1 MYKDEEYEYGM
12 CIIIDS
18 TLLVV
23 ACGLLSSLVAV
34 LAVYLPL
41 FIAPSVVLE
50 AWLQGY
56 HLLPPV

>member
-23 ACGLLSSLVAV
+23 ACGLISLLVAPV
-34 LAVYLPL
+34 QFSVTD
-41 FIAPSVVLE
+41 IAPSVVLE